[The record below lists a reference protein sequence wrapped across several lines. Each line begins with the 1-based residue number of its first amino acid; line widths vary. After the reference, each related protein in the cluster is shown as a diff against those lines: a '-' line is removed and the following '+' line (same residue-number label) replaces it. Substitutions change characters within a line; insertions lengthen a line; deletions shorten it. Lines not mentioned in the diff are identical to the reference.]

1 MENLKNIK
9 KTNSL
14 IIPVYNNEESIH
26 SLLYQINK
34 INKSLKGDLEI
45 LFAIDGS
52 LDRSY
57 EILKSNLSQE
67 KFSSKIIV
75 LSRNFGSLNAIRA
88 ALEIAKGDYFAT
100 MSADLQEPPELIIN
114 FFKTLKKQPVDVV
127 IGVRESR
134 EDPVIS
140 KAVSVIFWYIY
151 KKFILKEVPSSGID
165 VFGCN
170 KIFRDNL
177 IKLKETRSSLIF
189 QIFWIGFR
197 RKEILYKRLKN
208 KFGKSQWSFK
218 KKLEYMLDSMFS
230 FSELP
235 IKLIIC
241 IGFVG
246 IFFFTI
252 TGIVTIIGKY
262 MGLINVPGYT
272 TTLLTIGLLSS
283 INLFCLGL
291 IGSYVFRIYENS
303 KGRPLSIVLKID
315 EFEQ

>member
-14 IIPVYNNEESIH
+14 IIPVYNNEESIP
-26 SLLYQINK
+26 SLFHQINK

-57 EILKSNLSQE
+57 EILKSNLSKE

-88 ALEIAKGDYFAT
+88 ALEIAKGDYYAT

-114 FFKTLKKQPVDVV
+114 FFETLKKQPVDVV

-140 KAVSVIFWYIY
+140 KAASVIFWYIY

-208 KFGKSQWSFK
+208 KFWKSKWSFK

-235 IKLIIC
+235 IKLIIR

-262 MGLINVPGYT
+262 MGLINVPGYA
-272 TTLLTIGLLSS
+272 TTLLIIGLLSS
-283 INLFCLGL
+283 LNLFCLGL

>member
-26 SLLYQINK
+26 SLFHQINK

-88 ALEIAKGDYFAT
+88 ALEIAKGDYYAT

-114 FFKTLKKQPVDVV
+114 FFETLKKQPVDVV
-127 IGVRESR
+127 IGVRENR

-140 KAVSVIFWYIY
+140 KAASVIFWYIY
-151 KKFILKEVPSSGID
+151 KKFFLKEVPSSGID

-235 IKLIIC
+235 IKLIIR

-246 IFFFTI
+246 IFFFII

-262 MGLINVPGYT
+262 MSLINVPGYA

-283 INLFCLGL
+283 INLFCMGL